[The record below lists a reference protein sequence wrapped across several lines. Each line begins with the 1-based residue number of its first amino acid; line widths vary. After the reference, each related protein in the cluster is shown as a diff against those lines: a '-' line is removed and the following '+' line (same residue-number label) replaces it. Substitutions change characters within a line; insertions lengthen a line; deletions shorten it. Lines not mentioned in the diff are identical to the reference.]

1 MLPATVHLSQ
11 LFIHP
16 VKSCRGIGVD
26 VAEVDDRGLRYDR
39 RWMVSDPGGGF
50 LTQRD
55 HPRLATVVPTIRG
68 QGLELEAPGMP
79 TLVVPAEPT
88 GTPTLRVGIWRD
100 EVAAV
105 SAGDEA
111 AAWFSKVLGLACEL
125 VGMPASTR
133 RGVSP
138 RHGRPGDLVSFADGY
153 PLLLISQS
161 SLDELNRRLEAPV
174 PMERFRPNLV
184 VDGCG
189 PHDEDLWRTLNVG
202 GITFHN
208 VKPCA
213 RCVIT
218 TTDHVTGE
226 RGPEPLRT
234 LARYRT
240 VDGRILFGVNLVHDR
255 RGTLRVGD
263 AVQVCTGL

>member
-1 MLPATVHLSQ
+1 MDA
-11 LFIHP
+11 
-16 VKSCRGIGVD
+16 
-26 VAEVDDRGLRYDR
+26 AEVDDRGLRYDR
-39 RWMVSDPGGGF
+39 RWMVSGPGGGF

-55 HPRLATVVPTIRG
+55 HPRLATVVPALRAER
-68 QGLELEAPGMP
+68 LELTAPGMP
-79 TLVVPAEPT
+79 ALEVPAEPS
-88 GTPTLRVGIWRD
+88 GVPTRRVDIWGD

-105 SAGDEA
+105 TAGDEA
-111 AAWFSKVLGLACEL
+111 AAWFGEVLGLPCAL

-133 RGVSP
+133 RRVSP
-138 RHGRPGDLVSFADGY
+138 RHGRPGNLVSFADGY
-153 PLLLISQS
+153 PLLLISQG
-161 SLDELNRRLEAPV
+161 SLDELNRRLKAPV

-184 VDGCG
+184 VDGCH
-189 PHDEDLWRTLNVG
+189 PHDEDLWRTLTVG

-218 TTDHVTGE
+218 TTDHVTGD

-240 VDGRILFGVNLVHDR
+240 IDGRVLFGVNLVHDG

-263 AVQVCTGL
+263 AVKLDSGR